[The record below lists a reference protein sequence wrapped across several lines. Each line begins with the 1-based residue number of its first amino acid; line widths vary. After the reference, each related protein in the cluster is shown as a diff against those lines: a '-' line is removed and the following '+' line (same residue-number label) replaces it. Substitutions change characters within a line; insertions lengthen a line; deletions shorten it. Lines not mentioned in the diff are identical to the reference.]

1 MGLGRVAP
9 REHGG
14 KAENAHCA
22 IGWTGLPVHTKSAQY
37 MCFFKLVRASIYV
50 LGQENK
56 FMHINILAGDKKF
69 TIMTC
74 CSGDESFTQ
83 EERRAVS

>member
-1 MGLGRVAP
+1 
-9 REHGG
+9 
-14 KAENAHCA
+14 
-22 IGWTGLPVHTKSAQY
+22 
-37 MCFFKLVRASIYV
+37 
-50 LGQENK
+50 
-56 FMHINILAGDKKF
+56 MHINILAGDKKF